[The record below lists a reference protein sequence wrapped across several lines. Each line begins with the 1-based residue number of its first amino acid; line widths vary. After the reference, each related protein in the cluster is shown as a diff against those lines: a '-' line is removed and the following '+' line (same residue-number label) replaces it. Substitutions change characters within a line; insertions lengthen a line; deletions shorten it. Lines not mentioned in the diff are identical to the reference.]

1 MVLPI
6 VVVVLGAAGAAFYLH
21 ERQGKRL
28 TDRDTIVLAD
38 FKNET
43 GDPVFDDTLRT
54 ALTVAL
60 NQSPFLDVLPDSKVN
75 STLKLMT
82 LPVTTKLTPEVTRD
96 LCLRA
101 GAKAYVAG
109 TISALGTEYVVGLKA
124 VNCQNGDAL
133 AEEQVTAPAKEKVL
147 NALGEATA
155 KLRQRMGESLASVQ
169 KFDAPLEEATTS
181 SLEALKAFSLAER
194 EIQ

>member
-1 MVLPI
+1 MS
-6 VVVVLGAAGAAFYLH
+6 
-21 ERQGKRL
+21 
-28 TDRDTIVLAD
+28 
-38 FKNET
+38 T

-60 NQSPFLDVLPDSKVN
+60 NQSPFLDVLPDSRVN
-75 STLKLMT
+75 RTLKLMT

-124 VNCQNGDAL
+124 ANCQNGDTL

-147 NALGEATA
+147 NALGDATA
-155 KLRQRMGESLASVQ
+155 KLRGRLGESLASVQ
-169 KFDAPLEEATTS
+169 KFDAPLAEATTS
-181 SLEALKAFSLAER
+181 SLDALKAFSLGEG
-194 EIQ
+194 EIGNRASRRRQ